1 MNVELLMQYATYVMI
16 AIGALAF
23 LVAAIVQVIKELP
36 WLQRI
41 QTSLVAFVVSLVLC
55 PLAVV
60 IVCQYL
66 GIAVTLYYIIAS
78 IIAAFIVYLVAT
90 GGWER
95 VAEMWKRTKYNKR

>member
-78 IIAAFIVYLVAT
+78 IIAALNILIYCPCCCSSVT
-90 GGWER
+90 
-95 VAEMWKRTKYNKR
+95 